1 MRALYLT
8 NGTTEFLY
16 GESEQQE
23 QLFYNILYEHLGRD
37 AAETFQRLITKEDEG
52 GDNYE
57 LIADEYRDALVNAM
71 NDLEEVLKAKR
82 LDRKRLERIYDNIC
96 NEV

>member
-37 AAETFQRLITKEDEG
+37 AAEAFRRLVTKEDEG

-57 LIADEYRDALVNAM
+57 LIADGYMNALVNAM

>member
-1 MRALYLT
+1 MRVLYLT
-8 NGTTEFLY
+8 NGATEFLY

-57 LIADEYRDALVNAM
+57 LIADGYRDALVNAM
-71 NDLEEVLKAKR
+71 NGLEEVLKAKR
-82 LDRKRLERIYDNIC
+82 LDRKRLENIYNDIC